1 MQVARCHLKSI
12 AYAARSSWIKLQRGE
27 RLFFLA
33 FCGIYEVV
41 MLPVMEARLTMRVPE
56 GLSVLPAR
64 FQAPRNTQVS
74 KLALLDQP
82 RNKPFLPQV
91 FVRRLE
97 AFFEKSASLQEAW
110 QIM

>member
-1 MQVARCHLKSI
+1 
-12 AYAARSSWIKLQRGE
+12 
-27 RLFFLA
+27 
-33 FCGIYEVV
+33 
-41 MLPVMEARLTMRVPE
+41 MRVPE

-110 QIM
+110 QIMHLPMEWQFLECHFDLAP